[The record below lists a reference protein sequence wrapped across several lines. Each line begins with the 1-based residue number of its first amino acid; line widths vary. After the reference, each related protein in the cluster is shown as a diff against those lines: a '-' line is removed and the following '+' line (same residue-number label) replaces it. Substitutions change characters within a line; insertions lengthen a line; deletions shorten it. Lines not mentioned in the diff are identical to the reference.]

1 LAAPDALFPQFASHN
16 AFTIAA
22 MHTLAGDADY
32 EFQCLHGMGESV
44 YDQIVGAGPLHRPC
58 RIYAPVGSHE
68 TLLAYLVR
76 RLLENGANSSFVN
89 RIVDPSVAIADL
101 VDDHVARARATG
113 GTVHPRIPLPPDLF
127 LDRRNSRGLNF
138 ADEAVLAMLTSAV
151 RAPHSER
158 AVQPLLA
165 SPAPAGTRE
174 TFTIRNP
181 ADHADVVG
189 SMQAAS
195 ARDVARAVAAALA
208 SPWPSTPAAARATL
222 LERAADLLENARL
235 DLMSLLVREAGK
247 SLPNA
252 MGEVREAV
260 DFCRYYAAQARRELD
275 GTTPRGPIVCI
286 APWNFPLAIF
296 VGQVVA
302 ALAAGNPVLAKPAE
316 QTPCIAA
323 AAIELLHRAG
333 IPASALQMLPGR
345 GETVGAALVGDA
357 RIAGVLFTGSTAV
370 AQGINRTLAQR
381 DDEPL
386 LIAETGGINA
396 MIVDSSALPEQVVQ
410 DAITSAFDSAGQRCS
425 ALRLLC
431 VQDDVAD
438 TILPMLR
445 GAMAELAVGDP
456 RDLANDIG
464 PVIDAEARDVLGDH
478 VARLRAAGA
487 AIEQAALPP
496 ATASGTFFA
505 PTLIELTDVAQLS
518 REVFGP
524 VLHIVRYREGAL
536 SALLEAI
543 NAPGYGLTHGIQTR
557 IDETVDFI
565 GARVRAGNVYVNRNI
580 VGAVVGVQPFG
591 GDGLSGTGP
600 KAGGPHYLRRL
611 VRETEVI
618 APDAL
623 NRATLLPGPTGEAN
637 TLTLHPR
644 GRIACIA
651 TDALALALQVRT
663 AHALGNTV
671 LLAPSPMAE
680 SIARDTGARC
690 EIVADPLASAPDA
703 VMFDGPAAAVAVL
716 RHRLAAQDGALVP
729 LLLARDGAYET
740 ARLVCERT
748 LAINTTAAGGNASLL
763 SLTESTL

>member
-1 LAAPDALFPQFASHN
+1 
-16 AFTIAA
+16 
-22 MHTLAGDADY
+22 M
-32 EFQCLHGMGESV
+32 E
-44 YDQIVGAGPLHRPC
+44 
-58 RIYAPVGSHE
+58 
-68 TLLAYLVR
+68 
-76 RLLENGANSSFVN
+76 
-89 RIVDPSVAIADL
+89 
-101 VDDHVARARATG
+101 
-113 GTVHPRIPLPPDLF
+113 
-127 LDRRNSRGLNF
+127 
-138 ADEAVLAMLTSAV
+138 
-151 RAPHSER
+151 
-158 AVQPLLA
+158 
-165 SPAPAGTRE
+165 
-174 TFTIRNP
+174 
-181 ADHADVVG
+181 
-189 SMQAAS
+189 AAS
-195 ARDVARAVAAALA
+195 TDDVTAAVAAALA
-208 SPWPSTPAAARATL
+208 SAWPATRAAIRATL
-222 LERAADLLENARL
+222 LERAADLLEDARL
-235 DLMSLLVREAGK
+235 DLMVLLVREAGK
-247 SLPNA
+247 SWPNA

-275 GTTPRGPIVCI
+275 GTTPRGPLVCI

-296 VGQVVA
+296 VGQAVA

-323 AAIELLHRAG
+323 AAVELLHRAG

-345 GETVGAALVGDA
+345 GETVGATLVADA

-370 AQGINRTLAQR
+370 AQGINRTLALR

-410 DAITSAFDSAGQRCS
+410 DAVTSAFDSAGQRCS

-431 VQDDVAD
+431 VQDDVAE

-456 RDLANDIG
+456 RDLATDVG
-464 PVIDAEARDVLGDH
+464 PVIDTEARDALADH
-478 VARLRAAGA
+478 VARLRAAGVA
-487 AIEQAALPP
+487 VEQLALSP
-496 ATASGTFFA
+496 ATANGTFFA
-505 PTLIELTDVAQLS
+505 PTLIELADPAQLS

-524 VLHIVRYREGAL
+524 VLHVVRYREGTLA
-536 SALLEAI
+536 ALLDAI
-543 NAPGYGLTHGIQTR
+543 NAPGYGLTHGIETR

-611 VRETEVI
+611 VREDEVI
-618 APDAL
+618 APDDL
-623 NRATLLPGPTGEAN
+623 HPPTLLPGPTGEAN

-644 GRIACIA
+644 GRIACLA
-651 TDALALALQVRT
+651 SDAEALALQVRT

-671 LLAPSPMAE
+671 VLAASPDAE
-680 SIARDTGARC
+680 KIARETGARC
-690 EIVADPLASAPDA
+690 AIMADPLGSAPDA
-703 VMFDGPAAAVAVL
+703 VMFDGTAAAAALL
-716 RHRLAAQDGALVP
+716 RQRLAALDGALIP
-729 LLLARDGAYET
+729 LLLPHDGAYAT

-763 SLTESTL
+763 SLTETTL